1 MIYTDISENDQFK
14 RKDNILETDF
24 RIKNWGV
31 ASDINY
37 FHDQLSPLFLN
48 PKIPEN
54 IRIEFDSARNVF
66 LYSHFSYRLT
76 NVAAQVALS
85 VLEKFLKFHLKEN
98 LKIELEKDTL
108 SPLINHC
115 LDNDIITS
123 EFFLYS
129 THYNKDDQFNHKSE
143 KARLVSY
150 FKCLVKEK
158 RNSLAHD
165 SHKANIPW
173 DNLDVLRDV
182 SAIINFLYKDI

>member
-1 MIYTDISENDQFK
+1 MSYSDISEDDQFK
-14 RKDNILETDF
+14 RKENILETDF

-76 NVAAQVALS
+76 NVAAQVALG
-85 VLEKFLKFHLKEN
+85 VLEKFLKFHLREN
-98 LKIELEKDTL
+98 LQIELKKDTL
-108 SPLINHC
+108 SPLIDYC
-115 LDNDIITS
+115 LENNLITS
-123 EFFLYS
+123 EFFLHS
-129 THYNKDDQFNHKSE
+129 TYDNKEEQFEHKSE

-150 FKCLVKEK
+150 FEHLVKKK

-165 SHKANIPW
+165 SHRADIPW
-173 DNLDVLRDV
+173 NNLDVLRDV
-182 SAIINFLYKDI
+182 SAVINFLYKDE